1 MNNEEITKDFIS
13 DLTLKIQEQ
22 NAKGVKEMIGEL
34 HPADIAELITELSV
48 DEQSYVI
55 DLLDNEISADILLE
69 LEEDD
74 RRKILKT
81 FSAKEIAEEVI
92 NEMDTDDAA
101 DIISELSDRKK
112 VEVISQIEDPEHA
125 KEIVELLKFDEDT
138 AGGLMGKEFIKVN
151 KDWSIIN
158 AVKQMRRQAEEME
171 EVFSIY
177 VVDDEER
184 LLGLLSLK
192 KLLTTS
198 ANAKV
203 EDVFMDKFQYV
214 NTFTTDVE
222 VANMITKY
230 DLYEIPVVDEL
241 MRLVGVITVDDV
253 IDVIREEAEENYQLA
268 AGITQNVD
276 SDDSIWKLTKARLP
290 WLMIGMFGGLGAASI
305 MSGFESALERY
316 TILLMFV
323 PLIQSTAGNVG
334 IQSSAI
340 VVQGLANGSLKSGN
354 WQRLLKE
361 FLLGLMNGIGIAL
374 VVLLITHFLFGTTYY
389 VSMTICIALV
399 AVIIN
404 AAIIG
409 TFIPIFLNGRG
420 VDPAVSTGPFIT
432 TSNDILGVF
441 IYFMIAKMILGF

>member
-1 MNNEEITKDFIS
+1 MNEEITKDFMS
-13 DLTLKIQEQ
+13 DLSQNIQDQ
-22 NAKGVKEMIGEL
+22 NAKAVKEAIGDL
-34 HPADIAELITELSV
+34 HPADIAELFNDLSV

-55 DLLDNEISADILLE
+55 NLLDNEISADILLE

-74 RRKILKT
+74 RRKILKS

-101 DIISELSDRKK
+101 DIISELSDKQK
-112 VEVISQIEDPEHA
+112 VEVISQIEDQEHA
-125 KEIVELLKFDEDT
+125 KEIVELLRYDEDT
-138 AGGLMGKEFIKVN
+138 AGGLMGKEFVKVN

-158 AVKQMRRQAEEME
+158 AVKQMRRQAEDME

-177 VVDDEER
+177 VVDEEDK

-203 EDVFMDKFQYV
+203 EDVYTDKIQYV
-214 NTFTTDVE
+214 NTFTDDEE

-253 IDVIREEAEENYQLA
+253 IDVIREDADEDYQLA

-290 WLMIGMFGGLGAASI
+290 WLLLALVGSFVAVNVSQSFSNAMNFYPQLFFFTPLVAA
-305 MSGFESALERY
+305 M
-316 TILLMFV
+316 
-323 PLIQSTAGNVG
+323 AGNVG
-334 IQSSAI
+334 VQSSAI
-340 VVQGLANGSLKSGN
+340 IVQGLANNNITGSIWK
-354 WQRLLKE
+354 RLGKE
-361 FLLGLMNGIGIAL
+361 MILALLNSSVLAIVLLFGSHFIMNTTYEISSTIVLAL
-374 VVLLITHFLFGTTYY
+374 VTVMILASL
-389 VSMTICIALV
+389 
-399 AVIIN
+399 
-404 AAIIG
+404 IG
-409 TFIPIFLNGRG
+409 TFIPIMLNKYG
-420 VDPAVSTGPFIT
+420 VDPAIATGPFIT
-432 TSNDILGVF
+432 TSNDIFGLL
-441 IYFMIAKMILGF
+441 IYFSIAKLILGF